1 MVRRAPNIMTG
12 WRAVLLAAFAGP
24 DSRSSPLHQTLVDR
38 IAMLTAQNGGG
49 APIPTDGGHA
59 GGAAERQSARPGGLA
74 TLDPRLCGAGQ
85 SEAAKRAHTARK
97 TFSNDKNVM
106 AALEAEASEL
116 KLN

>member
-1 MVRRAPNIMTG
+1 
-12 WRAVLLAAFAGP
+12 LLAQIPA
-24 DSRSSPLHQTLVDR
+24 SSPLHQTLVDR

-49 APIPTDGGHA
+49 APDPKQMVAMLAARLKDNPQDPA
-59 GGAAERQSARPGGLA
+59 GWQ
-74 TLDPRLCGAGQ
+74 RLIRAYAVLGQ
-85 SEAAKRAHTARK
+85 SEAAKAALTTARK